1 MNVWFSADLH
11 LGHKRIIELC
21 DRPFEDVESMN
32 AGIVEL
38 FNTRVKPE
46 DELWLLGDICM
57 GPLADSLEVL
67 AGINGRKILVPGN
80 HDRVSP
86 AYHHKGDR
94 AEKVARFAAQYLEV
108 FDEIIWRDPWR
119 YNIGAGR
126 EVLLSHYPYVGDSHG
141 DEDRY
146 AELRPVDQGLP
157 LVHGHVHEEWREN
170 GRMLNVGVDVWDF
183 LPVPLEFIE
192 NWSRR
197 SVLPEPEENDDDRGT
212 D

>member
-57 GPLADSLEVL
+57 GPLAESLEVL
-67 AGINGRKILVPGN
+67 SRINGRKILVPGN
-80 HDRVSP
+80 HDRISP

-94 AEKVARFAAQYLEV
+94 AAKVSRFAAQYHEV
-108 FDEIIWRDPWR
+108 FDELIWKDPWS
-119 YNIGAGR
+119 YNVGAGR
-126 EVLLSHYPYVGDSHG
+126 EVLLSHFPYVGDSHG
-141 DEDRY
+141 EDRY
-146 AELRPVDQGLP
+146 ADLRPVDRGVP
-157 LVHGHVHEEWREN
+157 LIHGHVHGEWRE
-170 GRMLNVGVDVWDF
+170 RDHMLNVGVDVWDF
-183 LPVPLEFIE
+183 LPVPLDFIRD
-192 NWSRR
+192 WSYDWF
-197 SVLPEPEENDDDRGT
+197 VGKDEDDD
-212 D
+212 

>member
-1 MNVWFSADLH
+1 MAVWFSADLH

-21 DRPFEDVESMN
+21 NRPFTDVATMN
-32 AGIVEL
+32 DALVER
-38 FNTRVKPE
+38 FNEVVAPD

-57 GPLADSLEVL
+57 GPLAESLDVL
-67 AGINGRKILVPGN
+67 SRFNGRKILVPGN

-108 FDEIIWRDPWR
+108 FDEIIWKDPWT
-119 YNIGAGR
+119 YNVGAGR
-126 EVLLSHYPYVGDSHG
+126 DVLLSHFPYVGDSHS

-146 AELRPVDQGLP
+146 ADLRPVDTGLP
-157 LVHGHVHEEWREN
+157 LVHGHVHGEWRER
-170 GRMLNVGVDVWDF
+170 GKMLNVGVDVWGFAPVSLDF
-183 LPVPLEFIE
+183 VQ
-192 NWSRR
+192 NWAR
-197 SVLPEPEENDDDRGT
+197 VAGLPERNEDDRGT